1 MFLCI
6 FNREMTHLWFFSPKI
21 RSIES
26 LFKYYKFSPRACAR
40 LIARKGDIGYNNHM
54 NDSSTD
60 KNKPNPTR
68 SRQQIVSAAHRLF
81 LEQGF
86 HGTTMRQIAKES
98 GAALGSLYNHFA
110 DKDDLFRAV
119 FEAYN
124 PYPLLL
130 IALENSQGR
139 TTEELARTAAR
150 RLVTQ
155 LNARPDL
162 IKLVFIDVVEF
173 QGKHLRQS
181 YPQVAPGMESFARR
195 LSRDQATARDLS
207 TDGLLRAFFGLFYTF
222 HMTEMLLGKPPDPDA
237 QAAALQEL
245 IEIYLFGIISRS

>member
-1 MFLCI
+1 
-6 FNREMTHLWFFSPKI
+6 MT
-21 RSIES
+21 
-26 LFKYYKFSPRACAR
+26 
-40 LIARKGDIGYNNHM
+40 D
-54 NDSSTD
+54 D
-60 KNKPNPTR
+60 KLDKSKPNPTR
-68 SRQQIVSAAHRLF
+68 SRQQIVSASHRLF

-98 GAALGSLYNHFA
+98 AMALGSLYNHFV

-130 IALENSQGR
+130 LALENSQGSNA
-139 TTEELARTAAR
+139 EELARTAAR

-173 QGKHLRQS
+173 QGKHLRLAW
-181 YPQVAPGMESFARR
+181 PQVAPGMEKFA
-195 LSRDQATARDLS
+195 LKLKRDPSALRPIS
-207 TDGLLRAFFGLFYTF
+207 NDGLLRAFFGLFYTF
-222 HMTEMLLGKPPDPDA
+222 HMTEMLLGKPPDPDS
-237 QAAALQEL
+237 QTAALQEL
-245 IEIYLFGIISRS
+245 TEVYLHGIMIK

>member
-1 MFLCI
+1 
-6 FNREMTHLWFFSPKI
+6 MT
-21 RSIES
+21 
-26 LFKYYKFSPRACAR
+26 
-40 LIARKGDIGYNNHM
+40 D
-54 NDSSTD
+54 D
-60 KNKPNPTR
+60 KLDKSKPNPTR
-68 SRQQIVSAAHRLF
+68 SRQQIVSASHRLF

-98 GAALGSLYNHFA
+98 TMALGTLYNHFV

-130 IALENSQGR
+130 LALENSQGSNA
-139 TTEELARTAAR
+139 EELARTAAR

-173 QGKHLRQS
+173 QGKHLRLAW
-181 YPQVAPGMESFARR
+181 PQVAPGMDKFA
-195 LSRDQATARDLS
+195 LKLKRDPSALRPIS
-207 TDGLLRAFFGLFYTF
+207 NDGLLRAFFGLFYTF
-222 HMTEMLLGKPPDPDA
+222 HMTEMLLGKPPDPDS
-237 QAAALQEL
+237 QTAALQEL
-245 IEIYLFGIISRS
+245 TEVYLHGIMIN

>member
-1 MFLCI
+1 MSKTLPLLQFFHLPFQLRFKLFI
-6 FNREMTHLWFFSPKI
+6 LKIQNMPEHSAEINR
-21 RSIES
+21 
-26 LFKYYKFSPRACAR
+26 
-40 LIARKGDIGYNNHM
+40 
-54 NDSSTD
+54 
-60 KNKPNPTR
+60 PNPTR
-68 SRQQIVSAAHRLF
+68 SRQQIISSAHRLF

-86 HGTTMRQIAKES
+86 HGTTMRQIAKAA
-98 GAALGSLYNHFA
+98 GVALGSLYNHFA

-130 IALENSQGR
+130 LALENSQGP
-139 TTEELARTAAR
+139 TAEDLARTAAR

-173 QGKHLRQS
+173 QGKHLQAAW
-181 YPQVAPGMESFARR
+181 PQVSPGMENFANRLRR
-195 LSRDQATARDLS
+195 DPTSVRSIS

-222 HMTEMLLGKPPDPDA
+222 HMTEMLLGKPLNPES
-237 QAAALQEL
+237 QSTALQEL
-245 IEIYLFGIISRS
+245 TEVYLFGILSK

>member
-1 MFLCI
+1 M
-6 FNREMTHLWFFSPKI
+6 NERSP
-21 RSIES
+21 E
-26 LFKYYKFSPRACAR
+26 
-40 LIARKGDIGYNNHM
+40 
-54 NDSSTD
+54 
-60 KNKPNPTR
+60 KNKPNPTH
-68 SRQQIVSAAHRLF
+68 SRQQIVAASHRLF

-98 GAALGSLYNHFA
+98 GMALGSLYNHFA

-130 IALENSQGR
+130 LALENSQGQ
-139 TTEELARTAAR
+139 TPEELARTAAR

-173 QGKHLRQS
+173 QGQHLREA
-181 YPQVAPGMESFARR
+181 YPQVAPGMEKFARR
-195 LSRDQATARDLS
+195 LQRDPSALRPIS
-207 TDGLLRAFFGLFYTF
+207 TDGLLRSFFGLFYTF
-222 HMTEMLLGKPPDPDA
+222 HMTEMLLGKPPDPDS
-237 QAAALQEL
+237 QSAALQEL
-245 IEIYLFGIISRS
+245 TEVYLFGILSRS